1 MKFKDFIEFI
11 KLPPNILA
19 AISLVSGTIL
29 FGNDEL
35 IKRLYMTNFRNDYGF
50 VVSTIFLISISIL
63 IVLLFT
69 CIYKK
74 IKNKIDN
81 NKIRKGQIKYLLN
94 ADKAKIKIIKS
105 FIKENTHT
113 LRMNQNDG
121 LTQELSYF
129 GIISLAGNT
138 QAVEFGYDN
147 EMYLYYFLQ
156 PWVVELINTNDELI
170 QKYLWRL

>member
-63 IVLLFT
+63 IVLL
-69 CIYKK
+69 
-74 IKNKIDN
+74 
-81 NKIRKGQIKYLLN
+81 
-94 ADKAKIKIIKS
+94 
-105 FIKENTHT
+105 
-113 LRMNQNDG
+113 
-121 LTQELSYF
+121 
-129 GIISLAGNT
+129 
-138 QAVEFGYDN
+138 
-147 EMYLYYFLQ
+147 
-156 PWVVELINTNDELI
+156 
-170 QKYLWRL
+170 

>member
-50 VVSTIFLISISIL
+50 VVSTIFLISI
-63 IVLLFT
+63 LLFT

-156 PWVVELINTNDELI
+156 PWVVELINTNDELN
-170 QKYLWRL
+170 QKYL